1 MNKFTDCHL
10 HIHDS
15 DREAAMRFLDV
26 VAECG
31 FKNYKS
37 LINYFREAKLNGL
50 EPIRL
55 YQFESTCAIYNF
67 DCISARYDL
76 IHLSIYERS

>member
-37 LINYFREAKLNGL
+37 LINYFREARVTVG
-50 EPIRL
+50 IRTRL
-55 YQFESTCAIYNF
+55 
-67 DCISARYDL
+67 
-76 IHLSIYERS
+76 

>member
-37 LINYFREAKLNGL
+37 LINYFREATDMTPSK
-50 EPIRL
+50 
-55 YQFESTCAIYNF
+55 YSTSGGN
-67 DCISARYDL
+67 R
-76 IHLSIYERS
+76 ET